1 MRGTPPPRDSGGA
14 RTLRL
19 VNLLLTL
26 CLALMLARLYQ
37 KYALG
42 AQDAPRGSSS
52 GASAA
57 PPQSP
62 AAGSSSS
69 SSGGV
74 GTSSGFIL
82 EADAEGMPRMWKQ
95 RAYYPSKA
103 VAATGAHAGPPAL
116 APLQGRC
123 FYFVVP
129 DRTLKVEWCPEDHVQ
144 QVRMPVY
151 GSVDSG
157 WYAGWHK
164 DGAGRFLYQKFEGGE
179 ACGAGFDF
187 PRSTQVHLVCK
198 PDARGTL
205 YSAMSQ
211 GVDLVEFKEVD
222 VCKYTLTVGLREW
235 CDVEKEQ
242 GASGSG

>member
-1 MRGTPPPRDSGGA
+1 MRSGPAAPAGG

-37 KYALG
+37 KAYA
-42 AQDAPRGSSS
+42 S
-52 GASAA
+52 GALEPAGRASGGAHAGGPA
-57 PPQSP
+57 PPPP
-62 AAGSSSS
+62 AAGPAGAPPASAL
-69 SSGGV
+69 
-74 GTSSGFIL
+74 SGFAL
-82 EADAEGMPRMWKQ
+82 EADAEGLPRMWKQ
-95 RAYYPSKA
+95 RAYHPSKA
-103 VAATGAHAGPPAL
+103 VAATGVHAGPPAL
-116 APLQGRC
+116 APLAGRC

-129 DRTLKVEWCPEDHVQ
+129 DRSLKVEWCPDDHVQ

-151 GSVDSG
+151 SSVDSG

-164 DGAGRFLYQKFEGGE
+164 DAAGRFVHQRFEGGE
-179 ACGAGFDF
+179 TCGAGFDF
-187 PRSTQVHLVCK
+187 PRTTQVHLVCK

-222 VCKYTLTVGLREW
+222 VCKYSLTVGLKEW
-235 CDVEKEQ
+235 CDVEREQ
-242 GASGSG
+242 GVPS